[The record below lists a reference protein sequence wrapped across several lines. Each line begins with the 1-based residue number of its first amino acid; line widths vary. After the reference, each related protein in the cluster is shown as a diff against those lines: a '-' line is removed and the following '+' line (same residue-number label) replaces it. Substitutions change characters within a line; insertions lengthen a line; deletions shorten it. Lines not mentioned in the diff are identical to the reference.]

1 MACSVAVF
9 GGGSNKEYALH
20 VLYRLNGNI
29 KVIQMNNA
37 SKYHKRT
44 LSVLVVHLKA
54 QKASGS
60 FITNICC
67 SSKHKQPCDLSL
79 PN

>member
-29 KVIQMNNA
+29 KVIQVNNA

-44 LSVLVVHLKA
+44 LSVLVVHLGA
-54 QKASGS
+54 VYMSRASLANQADS
-60 FITNICC
+60 I
-67 SSKHKQPCDLSL
+67 LSRL
-79 PN
+79 MVA